1 MVKLIRITTNSTD
14 GTFDTAFR
22 SPVNVK
28 EGSKIALQ
36 NLIMAVQEKSVI
48 IDDSNDEMFFSV
60 SGGTVRNVF
69 LTRAT
74 YDKVNAKSGLL
85 QDIADKLNGGL
96 VFGGVSGNGGKELGC
111 QWRVSFGTR
120 ITIANAFS
128 RTSSY
133 VTEFSQNA
141 PLDSAGNPRL
151 VALSSGTNP
160 LFVMSQNAAATGA
173 GAARSN
179 NDATNFLNE
188 PICKGTGFIRAK
200 IHTLVDDAGVD
211 TTGFIIGLVKGDVS
225 SFFQGNPPV
234 AAGNFLEKDMFFGV
248 HVNQV
253 GQPIRIIKEGNF
265 SNSASTPTAL
275 GLYAGEGNSN
285 NGIIA
290 VEVLN
295 NVMRV
300 KAYYNGGEVI
310 LGSINST
317 VSGQP
322 LNIGTQNYTPFITY
336 RGAHDKARTTR
347 HQFLQDPFVKNPNL
361 TVETGHHNLGAPAPP
376 TQTGVPNLTRQEV
389 GFVSDDLA
397 AELGYV
403 PRRFPPVQSAL
414 LPSLTWT
421 ADNDFEILTVNDNY
435 MVIMDNHYLDSY
447 DSLEKG
453 QRSILAVLGVKDD
466 IGAIRYNSDY
476 PIFIDMNNKL
486 PVSMRN
492 IRMRVLRADGTQV
505 NSIGLSTATLLIEE

>member
-28 EGSKIALQ
+28 EGAKIALQ
-36 NLIMAVQEKSVI
+36 NLIMAVQNKEII
-48 IDDSNDEMFFSV
+48 IDATNDQMFFSV

-69 LTRAT
+69 LSRAT
-74 YDKVNAKSGLL
+74 YDKVNAQSGLL
-85 QDIADKLNGGL
+85 RDIADKLNGGL
-96 VFGGVSGNGGKELGC
+96 VFGGSKELGC

-128 RTSSY
+128 RIASY
-133 VTEFSQNA
+133 VGEFNQNA
-141 PLDSAGNPRL
+141 PAQAAGSNTRL

-160 LFVMSQNAAATGA
+160 QFVMSQNASATGA

-179 NDATNFLNE
+179 NEASNFLNE

-200 IHTLVDDAGVD
+200 IHTLVDDASVD
-211 TTGFIIGLVKGDVS
+211 TSGFIIGLVKGDVS
-225 SFFQGNPPV
+225 SFFPGNPPLSG
-234 AAGNFLEKDMFFGV
+234 GNFLEKDMFFGV

-253 GQPIRIIKEGNF
+253 GQPIRIVKEGNF
-265 SNSASTPTAL
+265 SNTASTPTAL
-275 GLYAGEGNSN
+275 GMVAGVGDDN
-285 NGIIA
+285 NAVIS

-295 NVMRV
+295 NIMRV
-300 KAYYNGGEVI
+300 KVYFNGGDII
-310 LGSINST
+310 LASINST

-322 LNIGTQNYTPFITY
+322 LNIGTQKYTPFITY

-361 TVETGHHNLGAPAPP
+361 SVEADHHNLGLPAPP
-376 TQTGVPNLTRQEV
+376 NQVGVPNLTRQEV
-389 GFVSDDLA
+389 GFTSADLA
-397 AELGYV
+397 NELGYV
-403 PRRFPPVQSAL
+403 PQRFPPVQSQV

-421 ADNDFEILTVNDNY
+421 ADNDFEVLTVNDNY

-453 QRSILAVLGVKDD
+453 QRSIVAVLPVKDD
-466 IGAIRYNSDY
+466 IGAIRFDSNY
-476 PIFIDMNNKL
+476 PIYVDLNNKL
-486 PVSMRN
+486 PISMRN
-492 IRMRVLRADGTQV
+492 IRVRVIRADGTQV
-505 NSIGLSTATLLIEE
+505 SSIGLSTATLLIEE